1 MSTSADWLV
10 IGNGA
15 ISRSI
20 LKYIPT
26 AQALIRPGLDIRD
39 EPRELPSTSNGYAVI
54 CAAITGF
61 GMCETYPDWSR
72 EINVI
77 ATAAMAAD
85 LHSQGWTVIMLSSNA
100 AINPTTEYGQQ
111 KADLEKAWHWGP
123 ILRLPKVLHAYI
135 PLLQNWIRLLKINH
149 TIHAYTHGPIQPIG
163 RSNVVEAL
171 RIVAPQPHK
180 IYQISGPTV
189 TWLTLARVL
198 AERMGLPESLVQPQD
213 SASTYS
219 VMDSFPMR
227 YLGWEPPTLEVVID
241 EVLDEWANE

>member
-15 ISRSI
+15 ISRAI

-26 AQALIRPGLDIRD
+26 ATALTRPDLDIRD
-39 EPRELPSTSNGYAVI
+39 EPRELPGTNNGYAVI

-72 EINVI
+72 DINVT

-100 AINPTTEYGQQ
+100 AINPTTEYGRQ
-111 KADLEKAWHWGP
+111 KADLEKAWRWGP
-123 ILRLPKVLHAYI
+123 ILRLPKILHAYI
-135 PLLQNWIRLLKINH
+135 PLLQNWIRLLQINH
-149 TIHAYTHGPIQPIG
+149 GIHAYTHGPIQPIG
-163 RSNVVEAL
+163 RSNVAQAL
-171 RIVAPQPHK
+171 QIVAPQPPNV
-180 IYQISGPTV
+180 YQISGPTI
-189 TWLTLARVL
+189 TWLTVARVL
-198 AERMGLPESLVQPQD
+198 AERMGLPESLAQPQD

-227 YLGWEPPTLEVVID
+227 FLGWEQPTLE
-241 EVLDEWANE
+241 EVLDEVIDEWRNE